1 MKPTQLEL
9 LAPARTADIAI
20 EAVDCGADAVYM
32 GAPAFGARA
41 AAGNSVDDI
50 ARAAAH
56 AHRFGARI
64 YVTLNTILY
73 DDETARAEALA
84 RELYDAGAD
93 AFIVQDMA
101 YLRMSLPPIALHAST
116 QCDTR
121 TPGRAAFLEK
131 AGFSQIVLARELT
144 LEEIRAVRAA
154 TSVPLEAFVHLSLIH
169 I

>member
-84 RELYDAGAD
+84 R
-93 AFIVQDMA
+93 
-101 YLRMSLPPIALHAST
+101 
-116 QCDTR
+116 
-121 TPGRAAFLEK
+121 
-131 AGFSQIVLARELT
+131 
-144 LEEIRAVRAA
+144 
-154 TSVPLEAFVHLSLIH
+154 
-169 I
+169 